1 MKTLHII
8 WFVLLSISIFTSCE
22 KEIDFDGETTESQL
36 VLNSFITPDSTIAA
50 NISESQFF
58 LNNDYLFKAVENA
71 EVSIYCNG
79 ILKETMQHSLNGKY
93 ISATKPEVG
102 DIVKL
107 VVKVPEKDEITGETT
122 VYPKANV
129 VKLDS
134 IVIWTGAKPIIETV
148 NTVDNGLPKTETIV
162 VGKYR
167 FRTIRYILTF
177 EDAANMKNYYRL
189 VVSQTSTFNGKKKVN
204 YDYTLDDIV
213 SGNTKDLLPGI
224 PAINESK
231 NQFHVFTDELIN
243 GKTYPLSF
251 IIRDTATIY
260 LPEYQRPLPKKT
272 VEIDLQSV
280 CNNFYL
286 FLKTRSDQ
294 QTANQLFSEPIQ
306 IFNNV
311 TGGIGLV
318 GSYTSNVLKV
328 NL

>member
-122 VYPKANV
+122 IYPKANV

-251 IIRDTATIY
+251 IIRDTASIY

-306 IFNNV
+306 IYNNV

-318 GSYTSNVLKV
+318 GSYTSNVLKIT
-328 NL
+328 L

>member
-129 VKLDS
+129 AKLDS

-306 IFNNV
+306 IYNNV

>member
-22 KEIDFDGETTESQL
+22 KEIDFDGQSTESQL
-36 VLNSFITPDSTIAA
+36 VLNSFITPDSTIVA
-50 NISESQFF
+50 NVSESQFF

-79 ILKETMQHSLNGKY
+79 ILKETMQYTSNGKY
-93 ISATKPEVG
+93 VSSTKPAVG

-107 VVKVPEKDEITGETT
+107 VVKVPEKEEISGETT
-122 VYPKANV
+122 IYPQATI

-134 IVIWTGAKPIIETV
+134 TVTWTGAKPIIETV
-148 NTVDNGLPKTETIV
+148 KTVDNGLSKTETIV

-177 EDAANMKNYYRL
+177 TDAANMRNYYRL
-189 VVSQTSTFNGKKKVN
+189 VVNQTSTFNGQKRVN

-224 PAINESK
+224 PAINETK
-231 NQFHVFTDELIN
+231 NQFHVFTDDLIN

-251 IIRDTATIY
+251 TINDTASIY

-294 QTANQLFSEPIQ
+294 KTANQLFSEPIQ
-306 IFNNV
+306 IFNNIN
-311 TGGIGLV
+311 GGIGLV
-318 GSYTSNVLKV
+318 GSYTSNVLKI

>member
-22 KEIDFDGETTESQL
+22 KEIDFDGETSESQL
-36 VLNSFITPDSTIAA
+36 VLNGFITPDSTIAA

-122 VYPKANV
+122 IYPKANV

-251 IIRDTATIY
+251 TIRDTASIY

>member
-22 KEIDFDGETTESQL
+22 KEIDFDGEITESQL
-36 VLNSFITPDSTIAA
+36 VLNSFITPDSTIVA
-50 NISESQFF
+50 NVSESQFF

-79 ILKETMQHSLNGKY
+79 TLKETMQHSLNGKY

-102 DIVKL
+102 DIIKL
-107 VVKVPEKDEITGETT
+107 VVKVPEKNEITGETT
-122 VYPKANV
+122 IYPKANV
-129 VKLDS
+129 LKLDS

-189 VVSQTSTFNGKKKVN
+189 VVSQTSTFEGKKKVN

-251 IIRDTATIY
+251 TIRDTASIY

-294 QTANQLFSEPIQ
+294 KTANKLFSEPIQ

-311 TGGIGLV
+311 NGGIGLV
-318 GSYTSNVLKV
+318 GSYTSNVLRV
-328 NL
+328 TL

>member
-122 VYPKANV
+122 IYPKANV

-251 IIRDTATIY
+251 IIRDTASIY

-306 IFNNV
+306 IYNNV

>member
-8 WFVLLSISIFTSCE
+8 WLVLLSISIFTSCE

-107 VVKVPEKDEITGETT
+107 VVKVPEKEEITGETT

-251 IIRDTATIY
+251 TIRDTASIY

>member
-8 WFVLLSISIFTSCE
+8 WLVLLSISIFTSCE

-122 VYPKANV
+122 IYPKANV

-251 IIRDTATIY
+251 TIRDTASIY

>member
-107 VVKVPEKDEITGETT
+107 VVKVPEKDEITGGTT

-306 IFNNV
+306 IYNNV

>member
-36 VLNSFITPDSTIAA
+36 VLNSFITPDSTIVA
-50 NISESQFF
+50 NVSESQFF

-102 DIVKL
+102 DVVKL

-122 VYPKANV
+122 IYPKANV
-129 VKLDS
+129 LKLDS

-177 EDAANMKNYYRL
+177 EDAATMKNYYRL
-189 VVSQTSTFNGKKKVN
+189 VVSQTSTFEGKKKVN

-251 IIRDTATIY
+251 TIRDTASIY

-311 TGGIGLV
+311 NGGIGLV

>member
-8 WFVLLSISIFTSCE
+8 WLVLLSISIFTSCE

-107 VVKVPEKDEITGETT
+107 VVKVPEKDEITGGTT

-251 IIRDTATIY
+251 TIRDTASIY

-306 IFNNV
+306 IYNNV

>member
-107 VVKVPEKDEITGETT
+107 VVKVPEKEEISGETT
-122 VYPKANV
+122 IYPKANV
-129 VKLDS
+129 LKLDS

-189 VVSQTSTFNGKKKVN
+189 VVSQTSSFEGKKKVN

-251 IIRDTATIY
+251 TIRDTASIY

-294 QTANQLFSEPIQ
+294 QTASPLFSEPIQ

-311 TGGIGLV
+311 NGGIGLV
-318 GSYTSNVLKV
+318 GSYTSNVVKV
-328 NL
+328 TL

>member
-8 WFVLLSISIFTSCE
+8 WLVLLSISIFTSCE

-122 VYPKANV
+122 IYPKANV

-251 IIRDTATIY
+251 TIRDTATIY

>member
-36 VLNSFITPDSTIAA
+36 VLNSFITPYSTIVA
-50 NISESQFF
+50 NVSESQFF

-102 DIVKL
+102 DVVKL

-122 VYPKANV
+122 IYPKANV
-129 VKLDS
+129 LKLDS

-177 EDAANMKNYYRL
+177 EDAATIDRKS
-189 VVSQTSTFNGKKKVN
+189 VV
-204 YDYTLDDIV
+204 
-213 SGNTKDLLPGI
+213 
-224 PAINESK
+224 
-231 NQFHVFTDELIN
+231 
-243 GKTYPLSF
+243 
-251 IIRDTATIY
+251 
-260 LPEYQRPLPKKT
+260 
-272 VEIDLQSV
+272 
-280 CNNFYL
+280 
-286 FLKTRSDQ
+286 
-294 QTANQLFSEPIQ
+294 
-306 IFNNV
+306 
-311 TGGIGLV
+311 
-318 GSYTSNVLKV
+318 
-328 NL
+328 

>member
-8 WFVLLSISIFTSCE
+8 WLVLLSISIFTSCE
-22 KEIDFDGETTESQL
+22 KELDFDGETTESQL

-204 YDYTLDDIV
+204 YD
-213 SGNTKDLLPGI
+213 
-224 PAINESK
+224 
-231 NQFHVFTDELIN
+231 
-243 GKTYPLSF
+243 
-251 IIRDTATIY
+251 
-260 LPEYQRPLPKKT
+260 
-272 VEIDLQSV
+272 
-280 CNNFYL
+280 
-286 FLKTRSDQ
+286 
-294 QTANQLFSEPIQ
+294 
-306 IFNNV
+306 
-311 TGGIGLV
+311 
-318 GSYTSNVLKV
+318 
-328 NL
+328 

>member
-8 WFVLLSISIFTSCE
+8 WLVLLSISIFTSCE

-251 IIRDTATIY
+251 TIRDTASIY

-306 IFNNV
+306 IYNNV

>member
-8 WFVLLSISIFTSCE
+8 WLVLLSISIFTSCE

-122 VYPKANV
+122 IYPKANV

-251 IIRDTATIY
+251 TIRDTASIY

-306 IFNNV
+306 IYNNV

>member
-107 VVKVPEKDEITGETT
+107 VVKVPEKEEISGETT
-122 VYPKANV
+122 IYPKANV
-129 VKLDS
+129 LKLDS

-189 VVSQTSTFNGKKKVN
+189 VVSQTSTFEGKKKVN

-251 IIRDTATIY
+251 TIRDTASIY

-272 VEIDLQSV
+272 VEINLQSV

-311 TGGIGLV
+311 NGGIGLV
-318 GSYTSNVLKV
+318 GSYTSNVVKV
-328 NL
+328 TL

>member
-22 KEIDFDGETTESQL
+22 KEIDFDGETSESQL

-107 VVKVPEKDEITGETT
+107 VVKVPEKEEISGETT
-122 VYPKANV
+122 IYPKANV
-129 VKLDS
+129 LKLDS

-189 VVSQTSTFNGKKKVN
+189 VVSQTSSFEGKKKVN

-251 IIRDTATIY
+251 TIRDTASIY

-294 QTANQLFSEPIQ
+294 QTASPLFSEPIQ

-311 TGGIGLV
+311 NGGIGLV
-318 GSYTSNVLKV
+318 GSYTSNVVKV
-328 NL
+328 TL

>member
-36 VLNSFITPDSTIAA
+36 VLNSFITPDSTIVA
-50 NISESQFF
+50 NVSESQFF

-102 DIVKL
+102 DVVKL

-122 VYPKANV
+122 IYPKANV
-129 VKLDS
+129 LKLDS

-177 EDAANMKNYYRL
+177 EDAATMKNYYRL
-189 VVSQTSTFNGKKKVN
+189 VVSQTSTFEGKKKVN

-251 IIRDTATIY
+251 TIRDTASIY

-311 TGGIGLV
+311 NGGIGLV

-328 NL
+328 TL

>member
-251 IIRDTATIY
+251 IIRDTASIY

-306 IFNNV
+306 IYNNV

-318 GSYTSNVLKV
+318 GSYTSNVLKIT
-328 NL
+328 L

>member
-22 KEIDFDGETTESQL
+22 KEIDFDGETSESQL

-122 VYPKANV
+122 IYPKANV

-177 EDAANMKNYYRL
+177 EDAATMKNYYRL

-251 IIRDTATIY
+251 TIRDTASIY

>member
-22 KEIDFDGETTESQL
+22 KEIDFDGETSESQL

-107 VVKVPEKDEITGETT
+107 VVKVPEKDEITGGTT

-251 IIRDTATIY
+251 IIRDIATIY

>member
-22 KEIDFDGETTESQL
+22 KEIDFDRETSESQL

-122 VYPKANV
+122 IYPKANV

-251 IIRDTATIY
+251 TIRDTASIY